1 MYEIMH
7 VKCSVQGPAHSECLI
22 YRSCYYRG
30 KSEESGGD
38 EFFIKAAFLPKS
50 EMMRAGGRAGVE
62 PWRPPV
68 VILHNGSAV

>member
-7 VKCSVQGPAHSECLI
+7 VKCSVRGPAHSKCLI

-38 EFFIKAAFLPKS
+38 EFFIKAAFLLKS
-50 EMMRAGGRAGVE
+50 EMMRACERGAVAPSGGHT
-62 PWRPPV
+62 P
-68 VILHNGSAV
+68 